1 MTSEAAVLSP
11 IVQAPLVRGL
21 FSNMVTLGGAEMVN
35 RVTRL
40 ATAVALGW
48 ALSPPEFGLA
58 AIALTASDILRALT
72 QTGIGARIISVE
84 ETALEETCNTAYRLN
99 WWVYGGVALLQ
110 AAAAYPV
117 AYHFGDLRIAGLM
130 LAFALPYLLYPM
142 VAVQVYRMQRQQ
154 RMRET
159 AVMLVVLLSG
169 DNLLTALLAAAGFGI
184 WSLALPKLICALAW
198 VVMYRRMEKWRPG
211 TPVAPVKPLL
221 TYGLAVMAS
230 ELTAAFRL
238 HADKLIIGQV
248 LGITLLGQYFFAFN
262 AGLGMTS
269 AFVSAAATALLPHYS
284 GHQAFALVQRR
295 FLKGTGLLALLI
307 IPVIAAQ
314 TLLAPIYIPLVFGA
328 KWNEAIP
335 LLMLLCWLA
344 LPLLLS
350 RSTSLLLRARGL
362 AGLEFKL
369 TMAQATVAIAAL
381 SAGLPFGLQASILA
395 QIVVAGVAAVAAT
408 VIALRACTQENTR

>member
-11 IVQAPLVRGL
+11 IVHAPQVRGL

-369 TMAQATVAIAAL
+369 TMAQATAAIAAL
-381 SAGLPFGLQASILA
+381 AAGLPFGLQASILA